1 MTKKFESDE
10 PNWGLFYREHTKDL
24 EARKSI
30 KVKLPI
36 RQHIKLHA
44 MKLFSENNIS
54 ETVERALD
62 IYFEKLKVDQ
72 GDALPVGAMDGSEGT
87 PSPETGELAGPSSA
101 AQANAAGAALK

>member
-1 MTKKFESDE
+1 MSKKFTGSNSDE

-24 EARKSI
+24 TARKSI

-44 MKLFSENNIS
+44 MKLFGDDNIS

-62 IYFEKLKVDQ
+62 AYFEKLKAEQALAEGGEGMDPAPVLGATVAPVNQ
-72 GDALPVGAMDGSEGT
+72 GQNHQG
-87 PSPETGELAGPSSA
+87 
-101 AQANAAGAALK
+101 

>member
-1 MTKKFESDE
+1 MTKKFNPDE
-10 PNWGLFYREHTKDL
+10 PTWGLFYRENVKDL
-24 EARKSI
+24 DARKSI

-62 IYFEKLKVDQ
+62 AYFEQMKKEQEAEGLASGPGNGP
-72 GDALPVGAMDGSEGT
+72 GDWN
-87 PSPETGELAGPSSA
+87 PS
-101 AQANAAGAALK
+101 Q